1 MDIDLDTGK
10 LIVFI
15 GGLLLFL
22 GLESLLPKRAWHG
35 QRGHRLVFHVGV
47 AALNTVTVRVLIF
60 VPLLLWLVFVE
71 EQGWGLSRW
80 LGLHGWPEI
89 LLSVIV
95 LDLFDYFWHRANHRV
110 TWLWRFHKAH
120 HADTAMDTSTALRF
134 HPGELLLSAFA
145 KGIWVLIWGP
155 SAIAWFVFEG
165 LISLCAQFHHC
176 NIDFPDAVERQLS
189 KVLVTP
195 RYHAAHHAVDR
206 HFGDANFS
214 TIFSFWDKLLGTYAA
229 PRESGLT
236 TLAASQLGLPEGRDL
251 AFSAQ
256 AWLLEPFSQRNLHL
270 PAADPPLH
278 SG

>member
-1 MDIDLDTGK
+1 MTSSPTSPWFT
-10 LIVFI
+10 V
-15 GGLLLFL
+15 LLLSST
-22 GLESLLPKRAWHG
+22 SLICTSGWEMMGRP
-35 QRGHRLVFHVGV
+35 
-47 AALNTVTVRVLIF
+47 TVT
-60 VPLLLWLVFVE
+60 
-71 EQGWGLSRW
+71 
-80 LGLHGWPEI
+80 I
-89 LLSVIV
+89 LLS
-95 LDLFDYFWHRANHRV
+95 LGLSQRV
-110 TWLWRFHKAH
+110 
-120 HADTAMDTSTALRF
+120 
-134 HPGELLLSAFA
+134 
-145 KGIWVLIWGP
+145 VIWGP

-229 PRESGLT
+229 PREGGLT